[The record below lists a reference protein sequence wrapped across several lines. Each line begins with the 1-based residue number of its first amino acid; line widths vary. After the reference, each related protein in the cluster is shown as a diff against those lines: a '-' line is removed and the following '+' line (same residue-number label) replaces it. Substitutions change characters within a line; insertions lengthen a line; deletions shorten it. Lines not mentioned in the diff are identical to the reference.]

1 VGLFGGPSRLCFTF
15 LSPFDLKIGEEGWH
29 GSEEADGGG
38 GEIKLSVGLRFWI
51 VPEEKQTVG
60 GQKKED
66 GDVVVWTETE

>member
-1 VGLFGGPSRLCFTF
+1 VARERGG
-15 LSPFDLKIGEEGWH
+15 GWW
-29 GSEEADGGG
+29 G